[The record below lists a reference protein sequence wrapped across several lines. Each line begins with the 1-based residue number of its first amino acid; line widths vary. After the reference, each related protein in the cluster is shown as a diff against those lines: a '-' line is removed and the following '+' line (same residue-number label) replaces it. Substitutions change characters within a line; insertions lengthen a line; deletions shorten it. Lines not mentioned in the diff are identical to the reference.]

1 MNTEEMELIVK
12 NWPSFTKEQI
22 EKKLVEIQNGDGRI
36 PDEYRMFP
44 KIVEVKCSECANEYK
59 KLIYESLFPNVVGL
73 CSIEADGKRCG
84 GFEVEDGIG
93 TGTYRCMR
101 CGYIYKSRLNV

>member
-1 MNTEEMELIVK
+1 MNTEEMELTVK
-12 NWPSFTKEQI
+12 NWPLYNKEQI
-22 EKKLVEIQNGDGRI
+22 EQKLVEIQNGDGHI

-59 KLIYESLFPNVVGL
+59 KLIFESLFPNVIGICDL
-73 CSIEADGKRCG
+73 EIGGKKCR

-93 TGTYRCMR
+93 TGTYRCLR